1 MSPTD
6 PAPADSQRERPAAA
20 PDELYRKAFG
30 ELAETFTPWFF
41 EFGSWIFGGLI
52 AFTLLILAPL
62 ITLGPVDRA
71 ITVATTAFALAL
83 PLDVAG
89 LFLLR
94 LVQDLNRV
102 GFEDT
107 VVHAFGE
114 VGSAVGAPVP
124 APSTL
129 EAQRKRRTE
138 RVLRISLWI
147 LALSGLLAVIGMV
160 AVFWH
165 MAWWIALAFLAM
177 VLLSLVMIALAMA
190 AAQPRD
196 ADEAKA
202 QRRRSQ
208 EQRRRARE
216 ALPRQVQAQIRD
228 RTNDERT

>member
-6 PAPADSQRERPAAA
+6 PAPADSQLERPAAA

-52 AFTLLILAPL
+52 AFTLL
-62 ITLGPVDRA
+62 
-71 ITVATTAFALAL
+71 
-83 PLDVAG
+83 
-89 LFLLR
+89 
-94 LVQDLNRV
+94 
-102 GFEDT
+102 
-107 VVHAFGE
+107 
-114 VGSAVGAPVP
+114 
-124 APSTL
+124 
-129 EAQRKRRTE
+129 
-138 RVLRISLWI
+138 I

>member
-1 MSPTD
+1 
-6 PAPADSQRERPAAA
+6 
-20 PDELYRKAFG
+20 
-30 ELAETFTPWFF
+30 LAETFTPWFF

-52 AFTLLILAPL
+52 AFTLLVLAPL

-71 ITVATTAFALAL
+71 ITVATAAFALAL

-107 VVHAFGE
+107 VAHAFGE
-114 VGSAVGAPVP
+114 VGSVVGALVP

-138 RVLRISLWI
+138 SVLRISLWI
-147 LALSGLLAVIGMV
+147 LALSGLLAVMGMV
-160 AVFWH
+160 AVLWH
-165 MAWWIALAFLAM
+165 MAWWIAVAFLAM
-177 VLLSLVMIALAMA
+177 VVLSLVISAVTMA

-196 ADEAKA
+196 SDEAKA
-202 QRRRSQ
+202 QRRVYQ

-216 ALPRQVQAQIRD
+216 ALPRQAQAHARD
-228 RTNDERT
+228 RKNDERT

>member
-1 MSPTD
+1 LTVSHSD
-6 PAPADSQRERPAAA
+6 PAPADSHQERPAAA

-52 AFTLLILAPL
+52 AFTLLVLAPL

-71 ITVATTAFALAL
+71 ITVATAAFALAL

-107 VVHAFGE
+107 VAHAFGE

-129 EAQRKRRTE
+129 EAQRKRRSGS
-138 RVLRISLWI
+138 VLRISLSI
-147 LALSGLLAVIGMV
+147 LALSGLLAVSGMV
-160 AVFWH
+160 AVLWH
-165 MAWWIALAFLAM
+165 MAWWIAVAFLAM
-177 VLLSLVMIALAMA
+177 AVLSLVVIAVAMA
-190 AAQPRD
+190 AAQPRGS
-196 ADEAKA
+196 DEAKA
-202 QRRRSQ
+202 QRRLYQ

-216 ALPRQVQAQIRD
+216 AIPRQAHARD
-228 RTNDERT
+228 RKNDERT